1 MVPGA
6 VRGGCGAG
14 SGGAGG
20 GFCFRQRRM
29 RSRGYFAFFNSGP
42 PVRLG
47 FSPVMPLGLK
57 RSQRWVEGADPYYLF
72 GGGGGGGG
80 RGGLG
85 ERKGGKREERE
96 GGKERRAEKEVA
108 SWGRNPALG
117 YGRRKFPL
125 AGVAQG
131 ARRGVGAGWS
141 PFVCAGACG
150 ARGPSCPGFLS
161 RFPSGAP
168 GPQRG
173 CGSADSAGLVPL
185 RPPPAAAVG

>member
-1 MVPGA
+1 MGEDGAVVVPGA

-72 GGGGGGGG
+72 GGGGGGVEGG
-80 RGGLG
+80 
-85 ERKGGKREERE
+85 EE
-96 GGKERRAEKEVA
+96 GGKGGREREKSGEGGGKLGTK
-108 SWGRNPALG
+108 SCSRLWPA
-117 YGRRKFPL
+117 
-125 AGVAQG
+125 
-131 ARRGVGAGWS
+131 
-141 PFVCAGACG
+141 
-150 ARGPSCPGFLS
+150 
-161 RFPSGAP
+161 
-168 GPQRG
+168 
-173 CGSADSAGLVPL
+173 
-185 RPPPAAAVG
+185 